1 MNCFGVMPDL
11 ATMSE
16 QYSPETCRWNL
27 SQLSTIPGWV
37 GRGVVTPLLGL
48 VLVGAAVGGAVVGE
62 PVGMP
67 VGSP

>member
-1 MNCFGVMPDL
+1 VMPYL
-11 ATMSE
+11 AAMSE

-27 SQLSTIPGWV
+27 LQFSTIPGCV

-62 PVGMP
+62 LVGTPVGTP